1 MNSKRMAKNKHRH
14 KKANAAAATEKKKAG
29 GRKIFSTVFQPEAS
43 SGLSLKSADKHLI
56 LEALDELYA
65 LRSAREGGTA
75 GDAPAEGQGDTSRS
89 KKKPKP
95 RKKARKGVYGWT
107 PASSVKETK
116 ECDSLIVRGGVLHV
130 HRLCQGYFMGE
141 GTSEIFQMS
150 VPGTSRA

>member
-95 RKKARKGVYGWT
+95 RKKSLGLGGYDICFPPRINLPFRGRST
-107 PASSVKETK
+107 HSSN
-116 ECDSLIVRGGVLHV
+116 
-130 HRLCQGYFMGE
+130 
-141 GTSEIFQMS
+141 
-150 VPGTSRA
+150 